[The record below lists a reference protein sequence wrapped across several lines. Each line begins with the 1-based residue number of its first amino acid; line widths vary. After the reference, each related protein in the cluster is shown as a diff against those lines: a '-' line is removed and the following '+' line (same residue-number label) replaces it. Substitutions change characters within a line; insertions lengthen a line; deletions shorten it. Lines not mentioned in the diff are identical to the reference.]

1 MLFLDKNKMEESFRD
16 EAVGHT
22 LYKIYGDRA
31 RSEGLEDIARL
42 YYDTSENELSHAKA
56 FYDELNGKEAIE
68 KQMRRAIA
76 DEEADARKYH
86 EWHADDGDARLLA
99 LSKVEAGHGERFKK
113 RLRDFEGG
121 TDYNCEKP
129 ASWRCHRC
137 GFVASGRNAP
147 TVCPLCFASQGSF
160 YRE

>member
-1 MLFLDKNKMEESFRD
+1 MLFLDKNKMNESFRD

-22 LYKIYGDRA
+22 LYKIYGDKA

-42 YYDTSENELSHAKA
+42 YYDTSENEFAHAKA
-56 FYDELNGKEAIE
+56 FYDEMNGHETVE
-68 KQMRRAIA
+68 GQMRRAIA

-99 LSKVEAGHGERFKK
+99 LAEIESAHGDQFKK
-113 RLRDFEGG
+113 RLREFENGEDY
-121 TDYNCEKP
+121 TDERPTK
-129 ASWRCHRC
+129 WHCHRC
-137 GFVASGRNAP
+137 GFVASGRSAP

>member
-1 MLFLDKNKMEESFRD
+1 MLFLEKNKMSESFRD

-22 LYKIYGDRA
+22 LYKIYGDKA
-31 RSEGLEDIARL
+31 KSEGLLDIARM
-42 YYDTSENELSHAKA
+42 YYDTSEHEFAHAKA
-56 FYDELNGKEAIE
+56 FYDELNGSETVE
-68 KQMRRAIA
+68 NQMRRAIA

-99 LSKVEAGHGERFKK
+99 LSEIERMHGEQFKK
-113 RLRDFEGG
+113 RLRDFESGE
-121 TDYNCEKP
+121 DYNRDKP
-129 ASWRCHRC
+129 TKWCCHRC
-137 GFVASGRNAP
+137 GFTSSGRSAP